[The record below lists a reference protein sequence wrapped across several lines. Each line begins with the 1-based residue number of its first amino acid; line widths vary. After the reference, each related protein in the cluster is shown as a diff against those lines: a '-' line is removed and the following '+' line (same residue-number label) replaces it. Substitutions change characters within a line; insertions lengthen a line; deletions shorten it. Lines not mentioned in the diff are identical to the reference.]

1 MKKLLILVTI
11 LIAFFSLT
19 SPALAT
25 TDTAVS
31 DVLGSTTETESTNP
45 LEVTTIS
52 NNALKVEM
60 PSQTDNPST
69 IITFINPST
78 DNAVVQL
85 EIDSKGFVDIT
96 SPYTLPALSIGKHT
110 MSFKF
115 QDENASTQLYD
126 TSLIIIPRAPI
137 LSTPVIGTEDVTIS
151 GTGLANSEIIVLLS
165 SGSSVLTQIAI
176 IDENGKWSISFEKS
190 LFGNDVF
197 SLNAYTRRYGYASN
211 LSETTKFTLDKQ
223 ATISNGVQESF
234 DIRNITIDGIKNWV
248 VTNQIYLII
257 AGSSL
262 LIGIMLG
269 IFFTSQ
275 KKQKSEKVVEKK
287 VAEKFVKT
295 DSKDAGVTLREKL
308 MGTGKA
314 IEQKMNEKKVEEK
327 KVEVESEKKEEERVM
342 NKMDFLKDFKN
353 FDPDNSKG
361 EEKKASVEVSLT
373 SKK

>member
-1 MKKLLILVTI
+1 M
-11 LIAFFSLT
+11 
-19 SPALAT
+19 
-25 TDTAVS
+25 
-31 DVLGSTTETESTNP
+31 N
-45 LEVTTIS
+45 
-52 NNALKVEM
+52 
-60 PSQTDNPST
+60 
-69 IITFINPST
+69 
-78 DNAVVQL
+78 
-85 EIDSKGFVDIT
+85 
-96 SPYTLPALSIGKHT
+96 
-110 MSFKF
+110 
-115 QDENASTQLYD
+115 
-126 TSLIIIPRAPI
+126 
-137 LSTPVIGTEDVTIS
+137 
-151 GTGLANSEIIVLLS
+151 
-165 SGSSVLTQIAI
+165 
-176 IDENGKWSISFEKS
+176 FEKN

-223 ATISNGVQESF
+223 TTISNGVQKSF
-234 DIRNITIDGIKNWV
+234 DIRNITIDGIKNWI

-275 KKQKSEKVVEKK
+275 KKQKTEKVVEKK

-295 DSKDAGVTLREKL
+295 DPKDAGVTLREKL
-308 MGTGKA
+308 MGAGKTV
-314 IEQKMNEKKVEEK
+314 EQKVDEKTVEEK
-327 KVEVESEKKEEERVM
+327 KVEVEVEKKEEERVM

>member
-1 MKKLLILVTI
+1 MKKLLVLITI
-11 LIAFFSLT
+11 FISSFTLT
-19 SPALAT
+19 SPVLAT

-45 LEVTTIS
+45 LEITTVS

-69 IITFINPST
+69 IITFTNPST

-85 EIDSKGFVDIT
+85 EIDSKGFIDIT

-165 SGSSVLTQIAI
+165 SGSTVLTETAI
-176 IDENGKWSISFEKS
+176 IDENGKWTMNFEKN

-223 ATISNGVQESF
+223 TTISNGVQKSF
-234 DIRNITIDGIKNWV
+234 DIRNITIDGIKNWI

-275 KKQKSEKVVEKK
+275 KKQKTEKVVEKK

-295 DSKDAGVTLREKL
+295 DPKDAGVTLREKL
-308 MGTGKA
+308 MGAGKTV
-314 IEQKMNEKKVEEK
+314 EQKVDEKTVEEK
-327 KVEVESEKKEEERVM
+327 KVEVEVEKKEEERVM

-353 FDPDNSKG
+353 FDPDNSK
-361 EEKKASVEVSLT
+361 EVSLT